1 MASGQTTHY
10 GLNQWQ
16 PEDAVLRT
24 DFNADNAKTDTALN
38 NLEQLIG
45 TKEAALLASISQCY
59 GPKNPALVTGSY
71 VGSCLGTST
80 QVPITIQLGFR
91 PSLLLILDGTQENDD
106 DYALL
111 VEVPQAYMILR
122 RDGQGRYLEGLTF
135 SDSGFTVNIYNGT
148 DYNFNVHGHT
158 YYYFALR

>member
-24 DFNADNAKTDTALN
+24 DFNADNVKTDTALN

-59 GPKNPALVTGSY
+59 GPKNPTLSSGSY
-71 VGSCLGTST
+71 KGTCSGSST
-80 QVPITIQLGFR
+80 EAPVTIHVGFR
-91 PSLLLILDGTQENDD
+91 PSLLLILDSTWDKDD
-106 DYALL
+106 EYVMLL
-111 VEVPQAYMILR
+111 GVPQAYLILSG
-122 RDGQGRYLEGLTF
+122 DGQIRQAEGLSF
-135 SDSGFTVNIYNGT
+135 SDSGFTVNIYTNY
-148 DYNFNVHGHT
+148 DSNFNVSGHT